1 MWRRLHNYVLA
12 LAVGLAMVGALWGA
26 ILVVVGHNRAA
37 LRAAAEVDAGNMAR
51 VFAEHVRRTVTMID
65 LALQDYRDFHRATP
79 GVPPEAGWRDAYLK
93 EGGVFQ
99 WSVIDAQGM
108 VRYTNL
114 APGSKPVDLS
124 DREHFRVHRESGRD
138 ELFISK
144 PVLGRVSQR
153 WSIQFTRRLSNPD
166 GSFAGVIVLS
176 VEPDY
181 FVANFEAIDT
191 GTHGVTLLA
200 GTDRVLR
207 ARFSPLSAA
216 TQGLGETLPAAYPF
230 FDPQRPFGVAMV
242 TSFLDGVER
251 ISGWRLV
258 GGYPLLVAV
267 QISDEDVLEQSE
279 AVEQNLAV
287 VGALV
292 TAVLLA
298 GAVGA
303 GHLFER
309 RERAQRDLRRQ
320 AGELRQANQEIER
333 LAYVA
338 AHDLQEPLRTIASYS
353 QLVSSEHGR
362 HLDEEGR
369 EWLGEVVAAAARMKQ
384 LLRDIQFYL
393 AEKALPLPD
402 APVPAGDAL
411 ATALSRLAS
420 VIAATS
426 AEIDAAPLPAVAAD
440 ARRLTEIFAVLVGN
454 ALEYR
459 DPARPPRVRIVTRR
473 ENDFEV
479 IEVIDNGIGIE
490 PQYYERIFQVFQ
502 RLHGRDDHP
511 GTGMGLAIVRKM
523 AERLGGRVA
532 VESTPGMG
540 STFSVYLPITIRET
554 TDEQPG
560 RHAFHHPAGGG
571 RPGGRHPGQARAE
584 AGADPL

>member
-12 LAVGLAMVGALWGA
+12 LAVGLAMVAALWGA
-26 ILVVVGHNRAA
+26 ILVIVDHNRGV
-37 LRAAAEVDAGNMAR
+37 LRASAEVDAANMAR

-65 LALQDYRDFHRATP
+65 LALQDYRDFHRTAP
-79 GVPPEAGWRDAYLK
+79 GAPPDTGWRDAYLK

-99 WSVIDAQGM
+99 WAVIDARGM
-108 VRYTNL
+108 VRYSNL
-114 APGSKPVDLS
+114 APAATPVDLS
-124 DREHFRVHRESGRD
+124 DREHFRVHLEPGRD

-144 PVLGRVSQR
+144 PVLGRVSRR

-181 FVANFEAIDT
+181 FVANFEEINT
-191 GTHGVTLLA
+191 GLRGVTLLA
-200 GTDRVLR
+200 GLDRVLR
-207 ARFSPLSAA
+207 ARFGPLSD
-216 TQGLGETLPAAYPF
+216 TIRGLGETLPATYPF
-230 FDPQRPFGVAMV
+230 FDPQHPFGVARV
-242 TSFLDGVER
+242 TSFLDGIGR
-251 ISGWRLV
+251 ISGWRRV
-258 GGYPLLVAV
+258 GGYPLAVAV
-267 QISDEDVLEQSE
+267 QIADEDVLADSE
-279 AVEQNLAV
+279 SVERNLAV

-292 TAVLLA
+292 TVVLLA
-298 GAVGA
+298 GTAGA
-303 GHLFER
+303 GHLLER
-309 RERAQRDLRRQ
+309 SERAQRDLRRQ
-320 AGELRQANQEIER
+320 AGELRQANAEIER

-338 AHDLQEPLRTIASYS
+338 AHDLQEPLRAITSYS
-353 QLVSSEHGR
+353 QLVSAEHGR
-362 HLDEEGR
+362 HLDDEGR
-369 EWLGEVVAAAARMKQ
+369 EWLGEVVAAATRMKQ

-411 ATALSRLAS
+411 AAALSRLAP
-420 VIAATS
+420 VIAATA
-426 AEIDAAPLPAVAAD
+426 AEIDAPPLPAVAAD
-440 ARRLTEIFAVLVGN
+440 ARRLAEIFAVLVGN

-459 DPARPPRVRIVTRR
+459 DPGRTPRVRIAARQ
-473 ENDFEV
+473 ENGFDV
-479 IEVIDNGIGIE
+479 IEVIDNGIGIQ
-490 PQYYERIFQVFQ
+490 PQYYERIFEVFQ

-532 VESTPGMG
+532 VESTPGVG

-560 RHAFHHPAGGG
+560 RDTLHHLAGGG
-571 RPGGRHPGQARAE
+571 RPGGRHLGQARAE